1 MKTIVR
7 FARISLY
14 GTLVAI
20 MFCGCGQTAGTSNR
34 ASEAATSG
42 GSTYAYVSLDS
53 AQCIAVYHIDPAIG
67 ELQLVKKIDAGGMPG
82 SLAVDPTNSF
92 LYAAIRSTNCIA
104 SFRINAANGDLIHI
118 GTIQAAG
125 NPVYLR
131 TDKTGK
137 YLLSAYFAD
146 SKAAIYPIGDNGAAS
161 QNAVSI
167 FTTEKNAHSI
177 QTDPTNQFLFIPCRT
192 GETIHQFMFNQG
204 DGTLKPNAPDRVA
217 TPTNTG
223 PRHFAFHPKLPIVYF
238 VNEFGNSVSVFRL
251 ETLRGTLTHEQTL
264 TTLPSDFVGRSA
276 AADVHLTP
284 DGRFLYASNR
294 GHESIAAFSVDM
306 MTGQLTSL
314 GIFATEKTPRSFII
328 DQTGRFLYAAGQ
340 SSGRIAAYRINH
352 ENGKLNLL
360 KSYDVGKNPVWILT
374 IQLTQKR

>member
-1 MKTIVR
+1 METIVGV
-7 FARISLY
+7 ARTSLY

-20 MFCGCGQTAGTSNR
+20 LFCGCGQTAGTSNR
-34 ASEAATSG
+34 AAEAMSSG
-42 GSTYAYVSLDS
+42 GSAYAYVSLDS
-53 AQCIAVYHIDPAIG
+53 AQCIAVYRIDPVGG
-67 ELQLVKKIDAGGMPG
+67 ELQLVKEVDAGGMPG

-92 LYAAIRSTNCIA
+92 LYAAIRSTTSIA
-104 SFRINAANGDLIHI
+104 SFRINVTNGDLTHI

-146 SKAAIYPIGDNGAAS
+146 SKAAIYPISDNGAAS

-167 FTTEKNAHSI
+167 FATEKNAHSI
-177 QTDPTNQFLFIPCRT
+177 QTDPTNQYLFIPCRT
-192 GETIHQFMFNQG
+192 GETIHQFRFDQG
-204 DGTLKPNAPDRVA
+204 DGTLKPSAPDRVT

-238 VNEFGNSVSVFRL
+238 ANEFGNSVSVFRL
-251 ETLRGTLTHEQTL
+251 ETSHGTLTQEQTL
-264 TTLPSDFVGRSA
+264 SSLPSDFAGRSA

-294 GHESIAAFSVDM
+294 GHESIAAFSVDPI
-306 MTGQLTSL
+306 TGQLTSL
-314 GIFATEKTPRSFII
+314 GIFATEKTPRSFVI

-340 SSGRIAAYRINH
+340 GSGRIAAYHINN
-352 ENGKLNLL
+352 ENGKLDLL
-360 KSYDVGKNPVWILT
+360 RTYDVGKNPVWILT
-374 IQLTQKR
+374 AQFGQKR